1 MAKDFRQSDDRNDNQ
16 KHSANRNDI
25 VRENKS
31 LLCRILNLQT
41 WRTRRRS
48 WLGWLERRDLQFCR
62 RDSLNRGKRHG
73 QRRNRLSRGS
83 GSDRDRIETRG
94 DFRNGPAPP
103 GVAAERVTCDIE
115 KRLGKDIRDDRV
127 SLASRLQCGYVLRK
141 RFDQS
146 HAQRPDVRGRGEW
159 RSCGF
164 RSVVNIESA
173 R

>member
-16 KHSANRNDI
+16 KHGGNRNDI

-31 LLCRILNLQT
+31 LLCRILNL
-41 WRTRRRS
+41 RTRRTSRRS
-48 WLGWLERRDLQFCR
+48 WLGWLERRDSQFCR
-62 RDSLNRGKRHG
+62 RDSLNRGKPHG

-83 GSDRDRIETRG
+83 SSDRDGIEAHG
-94 DFRNGPAPP
+94 DLGNGPSPP
-103 GVAAERVTCDIE
+103 GVAAERVTRDVE
-115 KRLGKDIRDDRV
+115 KRLGKGIRDDRI
-127 SLASRLQCGYVLRK
+127 SLACGLQCGYVLRK

-146 HAQRPDVRGRGEW
+146 HAERPDVRGRRER
-159 RSCGF
+159 RSCGL

>member
-16 KHSANRNDI
+16 KHSGNRNDI

-73 QRRNRLSRGS
+73 QRRNGLSRSS
-83 GSDRDRIETRG
+83 GSDGDGIETRG
-94 DFRNGPAPP
+94 DFWDGPAAP
-103 GVAAERVTCDIE
+103 GIAAKRMTRDIK
-115 KRLGKDIRDDRV
+115 KRLGKGIGDDRV
-127 SLASRLQCGYVLRK
+127 SLSSRLQCGYVLREC
-141 RFDQS
+141 FDQS
-146 HAQRPDVRGRGEW
+146 HAQRPDVRGRGKR